1 MDKLDRI
8 IYNGKPCRIISVS
21 KHDALLQDGD
31 GAYFTVQLAE
41 LETVDRRS
49 VETR

>member
-1 MDKLDRI
+1 MDKFDKI
-8 IYNGKPCRIISVS
+8 IYNGKPCQILSVS
-21 KHDALLQDGD
+21 KHDALLQDEN

-41 LETVDRRS
+41 LETIDRRS

>member
-1 MDKLDRI
+1 MDKFDKI
-8 IYNGKPCRIISVS
+8 VYKGKPCRIISVS
-21 KHDALLQDGD
+21 KHDALLQDKD

-41 LETVDRRS
+41 FETVDRRI